1 MNYVREVTCLLQ
13 SRRSDLKILSP
24 LDYLMV
30 AEWEKQEIPLV
41 LVIAAINEICDQ
53 IKDDDTRIRS
63 VSYFQETINRNY
75 DDWLQGKS
83 ERD

>member
-1 MNYVREVTCLLQ
+1 
-13 SRRSDLKILSP
+13 
-24 LDYLMV
+24 MV

-41 LVIAAINEICDQ
+41 LVIAAINQICDQ

-75 DDWLQGKS
+75 NDWLQGKS

>member
-1 MNYVREVTCLLQ
+1 
-13 SRRSDLKILSP
+13 
-24 LDYLMV
+24 MV

-75 DDWLQGKS
+75 NDWLQGKS